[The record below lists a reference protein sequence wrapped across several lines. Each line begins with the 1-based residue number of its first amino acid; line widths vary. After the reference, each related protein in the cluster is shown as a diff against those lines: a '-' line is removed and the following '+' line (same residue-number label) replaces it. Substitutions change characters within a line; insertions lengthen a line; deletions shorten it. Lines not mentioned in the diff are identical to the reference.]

1 MGRPRLFSP
10 ASASAGNSRQ
20 VTYFKVS
27 KASVVV
33 AVAAGTIQ
41 AGLKGLTR

>member
-1 MGRPRLFSP
+1 MRQPQLFSL
-10 ASASAGNSRQ
+10 ASASAGNSQQ

-41 AGLKGLTR
+41 ARAKALTR